1 MLRKSN
7 VVETWFSKEEESVS
21 HNNNNNGLINRI
33 LKLEN
38 ELNKAN
44 NDMRPIL
51 LMSRVREKKVK
62 TIDNFETFF
71 PRDNELNKFSKKGRV
86 IMLP

>member
-38 ELNKAN
+38 ELNKALN
-44 NDMRPIL
+44 ENTIL
-51 LMSRVREKKVK
+51 KEQIRKYENTELQR
-62 TIDNFETFF
+62 
-71 PRDNELNKFSKKGRV
+71 LNKKRV
-86 IMLP
+86 IYFNIYLFS

>member
-38 ELNKAN
+38 ELNKALN
-44 NDMRPIL
+44 ENTIL
-51 LMSRVREKKVK
+51 KTDFLCDERKVQFLLAFYLIRVS
-62 TIDNFETFF
+62 TNFVFCHQICLT
-71 PRDNELNKFSKKGRV
+71 D
-86 IMLP
+86 